1 MNILATL
8 IFVLGG
14 MGGMSGM
21 NIAPANSQPV
31 LVTAIQQAFQVSPY
45 LLCLPGEVVE
55 RAGAGRSK

>member
-14 MGGMSGM
+14 LGH
-21 NIAPANSQPV
+21 APVIGQPMV
-31 LVTAIQQAFQVSPY
+31 VTPIQQAFQITPY

-55 RAGAGRSK
+55 RAGAVRNK

>member
-21 NIAPANSQPV
+21 SVAPAISRPV
-31 LVTAIQQAFQVSPY
+31 VVKPTQQAFQVAPY

-55 RAGAGRSK
+55 RAGTGRSK